1 MNYQIK
7 TDKILFTQL
16 GNEGVVYA
24 VEKNEYVALN
34 ETYFKILQGIEH
46 RKSQPEIVATLCLQ
60 YDISAADCAREV
72 QTALAQLVEKGFV
85 GVE

>member
-34 ETYFKILQGIEH
+34 ETYFKILQGIENG
-46 RKSQPEIVATLCLQ
+46 KSQPEIVATLCQQ

>member
-46 RKSQPEIVATLCLQ
+46 GKSQPEIVATLCQ
-60 YDISAADCAREV
+60 EYDISAADCAREV
-72 QTALAQLVEKGFV
+72 QTALAQLVEMGFV
-85 GVE
+85 GVA